1 MGNEDTEMRSGF
13 VKKKKKKKVHAY
25 PNFKKKKISP
35 FFKFKKG
42 SVLK

>member
-1 MGNEDTEMRSGF
+1 MGNEDTEMHSDF
-13 VKKKKKKKVHAY
+13 VKKKKKKVHAY

-42 SVLK
+42 SVLV